1 MYLHEISDN
10 PKLVKLI
17 AAIDQLRDGL
27 DTGQITSNW
36 SLDALL
42 TYFRKFDIILSPDD
56 LYSMIE
62 NKPLNTVID
71 NIQGP
76 EVIFKGLPQNK
87 KPMDL
92 PKSEKNAD
100 VVAKMAKKAL
110 K

>member
-1 MYLHEISDN
+1 MYLRELNDN

-27 DTGQITSNW
+27 EQGQITSNW

-56 LYSMIE
+56 LYSMIQT
-62 NKPLNTVID
+62 KPLNTVVD

-76 EVIFKGLPQNK
+76 EVIFKGLEQNK
-87 KPMDL
+87 KPTEV
-92 PKSEKNAD
+92 PPSEKNSEIVD
-100 VVAKMAKKAL
+100 KMAKKAM